1 MGDVNLNMS
10 KFDRRKPQQPTVV
23 ANERIRY
30 SEVRVSSDSE
40 KFGIMNTQD
49 AIAFARSQGL
59 DLVMVTED
67 ASPPVCKIVD
77 LNKFL
82 YQQKQRAKE
91 AAKKQRDSRI
101 EVKEVQF
108 RPNIDT
114 HDFETKCKHVQRFVE
129 KGNHVKL
136 MVRFKGREM
145 ANTKVGFEIIDRLM
159 SEITG
164 LVFDAKPNLNGN
176 RLIAV
181 VKGEK

>member
-1 MGDVNLNMS
+1 MS
-10 KFDRRKPQQPTVV
+10 RFDRRKPQQPQVV

-30 SEVRVSSDSE
+30 SEVRVSSEDESL
-40 KFGIMNTQD
+40 GIMQTASAVQR
-49 AIAFARSQGL
+49 AKSMGM
-59 DLVMVTED
+59 DLVLITEK
-67 ASPPVCKIVD
+67 ATPPVCKIVD
-77 LNKFL
+77 LNKHL

-91 AAKKQRDSRI
+91 AAKKQRENKI

-114 HDFETKCKHVQRFVE
+114 HDFDTKCKHVQRFVE

-136 MVRFKGREM
+136 MVRFRGREM
-145 ANTKVGFEIIDRLM
+145 ANTSVGFEIINRLM
-159 SEITG
+159 ETVTG
-164 LVFDAKPNLNGN
+164 LTFEAKPNLNGN

>member
-1 MGDVNLNMS
+1 MS
-10 KFDRRKPQQPTVV
+10 KFDRRKPQQPQVV
-23 ANERIRY
+23 ANERIRF
-30 SEVRVSSDSE
+30 SEVRVSSEQESLGVMDTR
-40 KFGIMNTQD
+40 N
-49 AIAFARSQGL
+49 AIQYAKEQGL
-59 DLVMVTED
+59 DLVLVTEN

-91 AAKKQRDSRI
+91 AAKKQREGRI
-101 EVKEVQF
+101 EIKEVQF
-108 RPNIDT
+108 RPNIDN

-136 MVRFKGREM
+136 MVRFRGREM
-145 ANTKVGFEIIDRLM
+145 ANTTVGFDIINRLM
-159 SEITG
+159 EEVSG
-164 LVFDAKPNLNGN
+164 LCFEAKPNLNGN

>member
-1 MGDVNLNMS
+1 MS
-10 KFDRRKPQQPTVV
+10 NFDRRKPQQPQFV

-30 SEVRVSSDSE
+30 PEVRVSTDTDNL
-40 KFGIMNTQD
+40 GILKTSD
-49 AIAFARSQGL
+49 AIWHAKNMGL
-59 DLVMVTED
+59 DLVLVTEN
-67 ASPPVCKIVD
+67 ATPPVCKIVD

-82 YQQKQRAKE
+82 YQQKQKAKE
-91 AAKKQRDSRI
+91 AAKKQRESRI

-108 RPNIDT
+108 RPNIDH

-136 MVRFKGREM
+136 MVRFRGREM
-145 ANTKVGFEIIDRLM
+145 ANTKVGFEIINRLM
-159 SEITG
+159 EEVAG
-164 LVFDAKPNLNGN
+164 LCFEAKPNLNGN

>member
-1 MGDVNLNMS
+1 MS
-10 KFDRRKPQQPTVV
+10 KFDRRKPQQPQVV
-23 ANERIRY
+23 VNEKIRY

-40 KFGIMNTQD
+40 DLGVMNTRD
-49 AIAFARSQGL
+49 AVQHAKGQGL
-59 DLVMVTED
+59 DLVLITEK

-91 AAKKQRDSRI
+91 AAKKQREGRI
-101 EVKEVQF
+101 EIKEVQF
-108 RPNIDT
+108 RPNIDN

-136 MVRFKGREM
+136 MVRFRGREM
-145 ANTKVGFEIIDRLM
+145 ANTKVGFEIINRLM
-159 SEITG
+159 DEVSG
-164 LVFDAKPNLNGN
+164 LTFEARPNLNGN

>member
-1 MGDVNLNMS
+1 MS
-10 KFDRRKPQQPTVV
+10 KFDRRSPQQSSVV
-23 ANERIRY
+23 VNEKIRY
-30 SEVRVSSDSE
+30 SQVRVSSEDES
-40 KFGIMNTQD
+40 FGVMDTRQ
-49 AIAFARSQGL
+49 AVLQAKSLGL
-59 DLVMVTED
+59 DLVLVTEN
-67 ASPPVCKIVD
+67 ATPPVCKIVD

-91 AAKKQRDSRI
+91 AAKKQRESRI

-114 HDFETKCKHVQRFVE
+114 HDFETKCKRVENFVK

-136 MVRFKGREM
+136 MVRFRGREM
-145 ANTKVGFEIIDRLM
+145 ANTKVGFEIISRLM
-159 SEITG
+159 EHVEG
-164 LVFDAKPNLNGN
+164 LTFEARPNLNGN